1 MRTMR
6 VKLLI
11 AICALLAGFA
21 PQVRA
26 GASGESFTVA
36 TYNLRYNNPN
46 DGADAWPLRRE
57 AVKAL
62 IRFHAFDVFGTQ
74 EGLHDQ
80 IRDLAALDEYG
91 QVGVGRDD
99 GKQAGE
105 HSAIFYRRDR
115 FSVLRSGDFWLSET
129 PDRPSLGWDAT
140 CCKRLASWAQLR
152 DAASGRTFHVF
163 SVHFDH
169 QGVIARRESA
179 RLMLRRIS
187 EIAGS
192 DPVICL
198 GDFNSTPDSEPIV
211 TLRGALRDARQ
222 VSLAPPYGPE
232 ATFNDFKWHVAPT
245 ARIDYIFVG
254 RQFRVIRYGVLSDS
268 RNQRYPSDHFPVVA
282 QLVLE

>member
-1 MRTMR
+1 MSMIR
-6 VKLLI
+6 VSLLVVVL
-11 AICALLAGFA
+11 AMLAGLL
-21 PQVRA
+21 PPA
-26 GASGESFTVA
+26 GAAASGAPLTVA

-46 DGADAWPLRRE
+46 DGADAWPLRRK

-80 IRDLAALDEYG
+80 IQDLASLDEYG
-91 QVGVGRDD
+91 HVGAGRDD
-99 GKQAGE
+99 GQHAGE
-105 HSAIFYRRDR
+105 HSAVFYRRDR
-115 FSVLRSGDFWLSET
+115 FSLQRNGDFWLSET

-140 CCKRLASWAQLR
+140 CCKRIASWAQFR
-152 DAASGRTFHVF
+152 DAANGKTFYVF

-169 QGVIARRESA
+169 QGVVARRESA
-179 RLMLRRIS
+179 RLVLRRIS

-198 GDFNSTPDSEPIV
+198 GDFNATPDSEPIA
-211 TLRGALRDARQ
+211 TMRGALRDARQ

-254 RQFRVIRYGVLSDS
+254 RQFRVLKYGVLSDS
-268 RNQRYPSDHFPVVA
+268 LNQRYPSDHFPVMA
-282 QLVLE
+282 QMVLE